1 MTMIAGDFT
10 KSYNDKKNYYDCVI
24 TCFFI
29 DTAINIFEYIDVI
42 QKVLKEGGIWINFG
56 PLSYHWIGYDN
67 LPSIELP
74 YDKLKE
80 VIVETD
86 KMSQQLQ
93 DQENEI
99 NSLHQELKKYQ
110 GLETGIKDTIIKTE
124 QISSEIKQS
133 AIEEREKIINEAKQ
147 NASVI
152 INEAL
157 LDAEKVELKAGILK
171 KNIKVIKSKLSFI
184 LEEQVSIIKDIDNI
198 EFEEEETGQ

>member
-1 MTMIAGDFT
+1 MEKFRLEENG
-10 KSYNDKKNYYDCVI
+10 YNR
-24 TCFFI
+24 
-29 DTAINIFEYIDVI
+29 EDVNSF
-42 QKVLKEGGIWINFG
+42 L
-56 PLSYHWIGYDN
+56 H
-67 LPSIELP
+67 
-74 YDKLKE
+74 E
-80 VIVETD
+80 VIVETE
-86 KMSQQLQ
+86 KMIQKLK

>member
-1 MTMIAGDFT
+1 MEKFRLEENG
-10 KSYNDKKNYYDCVI
+10 YNR
-24 TCFFI
+24 
-29 DTAINIFEYIDVI
+29 EDVNSF
-42 QKVLKEGGIWINFG
+42 L
-56 PLSYHWIGYDN
+56 H
-67 LPSIELP
+67 
-74 YDKLKE
+74 E
-80 VIVETD
+80 VIVETE
-86 KMSQQLQ
+86 KMSQKLKNQK
-93 DQENEI
+93 NEI

-110 GLETGIKDTIIKTE
+110 ELETGIKDTIIKTE

-147 NASVI
+147 NASII

-198 EFEEEETGQ
+198 EFEEEETAQ

>member
-1 MTMIAGDFT
+1 MEKFRLEENG
-10 KSYNDKKNYYDCVI
+10 YNR
-24 TCFFI
+24 
-29 DTAINIFEYIDVI
+29 EDVNSF
-42 QKVLKEGGIWINFG
+42 L
-56 PLSYHWIGYDN
+56 H
-67 LPSIELP
+67 
-74 YDKLKE
+74 E
-80 VIVETD
+80 VIVETE
-86 KMSQQLQ
+86 KMSQKLK